1 MWCKLIK
8 IIPQIADNK
17 GIRFNFVVPPGIPLF
32 NNSFSLIVKI
42 DNKTNDYQ
50 CFETISVYYFS

>member
-17 GIRFNFVVPPGIPLF
+17 GIRFNFVVPPGIEPEF
-32 NNSFSLIVKI
+32 KV
-42 DNKTNDYQ
+42 
-50 CFETISVYYFS
+50 